1 MGVLRVTKV
10 KTGSETLILH
20 HLPALRGARIGLVTN
35 PTGLT
40 SDLRPT
46 LDLLLEAGL
55 TVTALYGPEHGIRGD
70 APAGAH
76 VASGPDPLTGIP
88 VYSLYGPSK
97 KPSPEMLQDVDVLI
111 FEIQDAGA
119 RFYTYTWT
127 MAYCMEAAAENNKR
141 LVVLDRPNPIGGEA
155 VEGGLLQPGMETF
168 VGLYPIPIRHGM
180 THGELAQW
188 LNGRFGP
195 ACDLTVI
202 PMEGW
207 RRSMY
212 WEETGIP
219 FVPPSPA
226 TNMPSMIQ
234 LYTGTCFIEGVNLS
248 EGRGTSLPFQT
259 FGAPWLDERAVV
271 AELNRRQ
278 LPGVLFR
285 PYYFTPLTSKQ
296 KDEFCRGVHIH
307 VLDKRALRPVEM
319 GAHILD
325 VVRQLHPVQF
335 EWVKGSTRYWI
346 DLLTGSSALREA
358 IDAGASIELVLAA
371 WREEA
376 AAFKASVAPFLLYQ

>member
-1 MGVLRVTKV
+1 MSTV
-10 KTGSETLILH
+10 KTGSQTLIQH
-20 HLPALRGARIGLVTN
+20 HLSALRGARIGLITN
-35 PTGLT
+35 PTGLDAT
-40 SDLRPT
+40 LRPT

-55 TVTALYGPEHGIRGD
+55 TVTALFGPEHGIRGD

-76 VASGPDPLTGIP
+76 IASGVDPLTGIP
-88 VYSLYGPSK
+88 VYSLYGPTR
-97 KPSPEMLQDVDVLI
+97 KPTPEMLDAVDVLL

-127 MAYCMEAAAENNKR
+127 LALCMEAAAELGKR

-155 VEGGLLQPGMETF
+155 VEGGLLQPGLETF
-168 VGLYPIPIRHGM
+168 VGLRPIPVRHGM

-207 RRSMY
+207 ERSMY
-212 WEETGIP
+212 WEETGLP

-226 TNMPSMIQ
+226 TNMPSMLQ
-234 LYTGTCFIEGVNLS
+234 LYPGTCFIEGVNLS
-248 EGRGTSLPFQT
+248 EGRGTSLPFQV
-259 FGAPWLDERAVV
+259 FGAPWLHERAVV
-271 AELNRRQ
+271 AELTLRC

-285 PYYFTPLTSKQ
+285 PHHFTPLTSKH
-296 KDEFCRGVHIH
+296 EGAFCRGVQIH
-307 VLDKRALRPVEM
+307 VLDKRALRPVEL

-325 VVRQLHPVQF
+325 VVRQLHPEQF
-335 EWVKGSTRYWI
+335 EWVKGSTKYWI
-346 DLLTGSSALREA
+346 DLVSGSARLREA
-358 IDAGASIELVLAA
+358 IDAGASIEPVLAA

-376 AAFKASVAPFLLYQ
+376 AAFKAAAAPYLLYA